1 MIPPMN
7 HSNYRLPVLPANGRA
22 GSRLKSFVMTCS
34 LIFAAAG
41 FCLAATN
48 CSNGNK
54 TSDTPPALS
63 FETTSK
69 TLEVG
74 ETYRPTLRIRHDGD
88 ANDTAYDMDGNPLGV
103 TFRSSSPQTVS
114 VNARG
119 IVTGR
124 NVGTATVTAETAET
138 ASGDA
143 RCAIGITVRSSNTTW
158 IDAPLSDGI
167 IFSRFVQLPA
177 NTVMQG
183 FDVDSRGEI
192 FYTQVTDRYKILVS
206 RSMPDRQATEYM
218 TLCFHGHSSNMAVE
232 EAGDERFVWVGNYAN
247 RVDDGNYWHEQVV
260 SRIRYNPGSTHY
272 PWNSDENY
280 FIEAGCLNMNPAV
293 DAANDQ
299 LAILYT
305 RVDTP
310 GRYCWVVYSLS
321 EAKALPE
328 ETVTL
333 QPLSY
338 GELSAP
344 KRRHARGARPQS
356 LAAATSRAIQHSDAR
371 HRMAGIRDTRRPHV
385 SHGGNE
391 RKQRRYDGRSLHDS
405 LRFRRPHRTVPH
417 ESSGRLRS
425 ESADR
430 SGHHRKRIHRVRR
443 GENPARET
451 LSGIRLAIE
460 KGRQPTPRQYFPIRT
475 SLTQTARSRISHD
488 FRKDFQ
494 RK

>member
-63 FETTSK
+63 FETASK

-114 VNARG
+114 VDARG

-124 NVGTATVTAETAET
+124 NVGTATVTAET

-206 RSMPDRQATEYM
+206 RNMPDRQATEYM

-232 EAGDERFVWVGNYAN
+232 EAGDERFVSVGNYAN

-338 GELSAP
+338 GGETESYPLRKDVTPEVRVRNLSRLQP
-344 KRRHARGARPQS
+344 LARFSIP
-356 LAAATSRAIQHSDAR
+356 TPAIAWQGYEIHDG
-371 HRMAGIRDTRRPHV
+371 RMYLMEGT
-385 SHGGNE
+385 
-391 RKQRRYDGRSLHDS
+391 KQRRYDGRSLHDS

-417 ESSGRLRS
+417 ESSGRLRP

>member
-54 TSDTPPALS
+54 TSDPPPALS

-183 FDVDSRGEI
+183 FDVDYRGEI
-192 FYTQVTDRYKILVS
+192 FYTQGTDRYKILVS
-206 RSMPDRQATEYM
+206 RSMTDRQATEYM
-218 TLCFHGHSSNMAVE
+218 THCFHVHSSNMAV
-232 EAGDERFVWVGNYAN
+232 
-247 RVDDGNYWHEQVV
+247 
-260 SRIRYNPGSTHY
+260 
-272 PWNSDENY
+272 
-280 FIEAGCLNMNPAV
+280 
-293 DAANDQ
+293 
-299 LAILYT
+299 
-305 RVDTP
+305 
-310 GRYCWVVYSLS
+310 
-321 EAKALPE
+321 
-328 ETVTL
+328 
-333 QPLSY
+333 
-338 GELSAP
+338 
-344 KRRHARGARPQS
+344 
-356 LAAATSRAIQHSDAR
+356 
-371 HRMAGIRDTRRPHV
+371 
-385 SHGGNE
+385 
-391 RKQRRYDGRSLHDS
+391 
-405 LRFRRPHRTVPH
+405 
-417 ESSGRLRS
+417 
-425 ESADR
+425 
-430 SGHHRKRIHRVRR
+430 
-443 GENPARET
+443 
-451 LSGIRLAIE
+451 
-460 KGRQPTPRQYFPIRT
+460 
-475 SLTQTARSRISHD
+475 
-488 FRKDFQ
+488 
-494 RK
+494 

>member
-183 FDVDSRGEI
+183 
-192 FYTQVTDRYKILVS
+192 
-206 RSMPDRQATEYM
+206 
-218 TLCFHGHSSNMAVE
+218 
-232 EAGDERFVWVGNYAN
+232 
-247 RVDDGNYWHEQVV
+247 
-260 SRIRYNPGSTHY
+260 
-272 PWNSDENY
+272 
-280 FIEAGCLNMNPAV
+280 
-293 DAANDQ
+293 
-299 LAILYT
+299 
-305 RVDTP
+305 
-310 GRYCWVVYSLS
+310 
-321 EAKALPE
+321 
-328 ETVTL
+328 
-333 QPLSY
+333 
-338 GELSAP
+338 
-344 KRRHARGARPQS
+344 
-356 LAAATSRAIQHSDAR
+356 
-371 HRMAGIRDTRRPHV
+371 
-385 SHGGNE
+385 
-391 RKQRRYDGRSLHDS
+391 
-405 LRFRRPHRTVPH
+405 
-417 ESSGRLRS
+417 
-425 ESADR
+425 
-430 SGHHRKRIHRVRR
+430 
-443 GENPARET
+443 
-451 LSGIRLAIE
+451 
-460 KGRQPTPRQYFPIRT
+460 
-475 SLTQTARSRISHD
+475 
-488 FRKDFQ
+488 
-494 RK
+494 

>member
-1 MIPPMN
+1 M
-7 HSNYRLPVLPANGRA
+7 
-22 GSRLKSFVMTCS
+22 
-34 LIFAAAG
+34 
-41 FCLAATN
+41 
-48 CSNGNK
+48 
-54 TSDTPPALS
+54 
-63 FETTSK
+63 
-69 TLEVG
+69 G

-114 VNARG
+114 VDARG

-124 NVGTATVTAETAET
+124 NVGTATVTAET

-260 SRIRYNPGSTHY
+260 SRIRYNPGSPHY

-338 GELSAP
+338 GGETESYPLRKDVTPEVRVRNLSRLQP
-344 KRRHARGARPQS
+344 LARFSIPTPAIAWQGYEIHDGRMYLMEGTSGNNDGTTGEAYMTVYDFEGRIVQS
-356 LAAATSRAIQHSDAR
+356 RTKVRAVSDLKALTE
-371 HRMAGIRDTRRPHV
+371 AGIT
-385 SHGGNE
+385 
-391 RKQRRYDGRSLHDS
+391 
-405 LRFRRPHRTVPH
+405 
-417 ESSGRLRS
+417 ESGYIES
-425 ESADR
+425 E
-430 SGHHRKRIHRVRR
+430 GVKIRR
-443 GENPARET
+443 GKLFLGFASQSKKDGNRRRAN
-451 LSGIRLAIE
+451 IF
-460 KGRQPTPRQYFPIRT
+460 QYELP
-475 SLTQTARSRISHD
+475 
-488 FRKDFQ
+488 
-494 RK
+494 

>member
-124 NVGTATVTAETAET
+124 NVGTATVTAET

-338 GELSAP
+338 GGKTESYPLRKDVTPEVRVRNLSRLQP
-344 KRRHARGARPQS
+344 LARFSIPTPAIAWQGYEIHDGRMYLMEGTSGNNDGTTGEAYMTVYDFEGRIVQS
-356 LAAATSRAIQHSDAR
+356 RTKVRAVSDLKALTE
-371 HRMAGIRDTRRPHV
+371 AGIT
-385 SHGGNE
+385 
-391 RKQRRYDGRSLHDS
+391 
-405 LRFRRPHRTVPH
+405 
-417 ESSGRLRS
+417 ESGYIES
-425 ESADR
+425 E
-430 SGHHRKRIHRVRR
+430 GVKIRR
-443 GENPARET
+443 GKLFLGFASQSKKDGNRRRAN
-451 LSGIRLAIE
+451 IF
-460 KGRQPTPRQYFPIRT
+460 QYELP
-475 SLTQTARSRISHD
+475 
-488 FRKDFQ
+488 
-494 RK
+494 